1 MHTICTWR
9 CCLIDAKISLVPKHQ
24 LIVPS
29 TLLAPATNIWTYKAT
44 KPQRYIRS
52 LHWHMSYFF
61 KIAQKGKERKK
72 NDKSELTRQLTWIMC
87 CVYSPGLFLMFI
99 ILSFFFFYRDETF
112 SVMWLVLLWF
122 HFSTVMEHFLPWY
135 HFTTVIEHFLPWY
148 HFTAVMWH
156 FIRWYH

>member
-24 LIVPS
+24 VIVPS
-29 TLLAPATNIWTYKAT
+29 TLLARATNIWTYKAT

-99 ILSFFFFYRDETF
+99 ILSFFFFTAMKHFLWCDLFYFDF
-112 SVMWLVLLWF
+112 ILVLWWNIFYLDSGAPPAREARERGW
-122 HFSTVMEHFLPWY
+122 SPIGKE
-135 HFTTVIEHFLPWY
+135 
-148 HFTAVMWH
+148 MW
-156 FIRWYH
+156 

>member
-29 TLLAPATNIWTYKAT
+29 TLLAPPTNIWTYKAT
-44 KPQRYIRS
+44 KPQSHKDTYAHSTDI
-52 LHWHMSYFF
+52 WAIFF

-99 ILSFFFFYRDETF
+99 ILSFFFFYRDE
-112 SVMWLVLLWF
+112 
-122 HFSTVMEHFLPWY
+122 HFLWCDLSDLFYFDFILVPWWNIFY
-135 HFTTVIEHFLPWY
+135 LDIILLPW
-148 HFTAVMWH
+148 
-156 FIRWYH
+156 

>member
-61 KIAQKGKERKK
+61 KIAQKGKEREK

-99 ILSFFFFYRDETF
+99 ILFFFFFFFTA
-112 SVMWLVLLWF
+112 MK
-122 HFSTVMEHFLPWY
+122 HFLWCDLFYFDFILVPWWNIFY
-135 HFTTVIEHFLPWY
+135 LDIILLPW
-148 HFTAVMWH
+148 
-156 FIRWYH
+156 